1 MPQPHT
7 KGEASVPFL
16 DLGKKILVGFTHA
29 NISGLIEETRAP
41 TQPHLHGNLSHG
53 NEIQILQFTE
63 VK

>member
-41 TQPHLHGNLSHG
+41 TQPHLPGNLSHG
-53 NEIQILQFTE
+53 NEI
-63 VK
+63 